1 MQDNRKYALLA
12 AIAAIVVIGAILLL
26 RPNEGSPAA
35 TPSASPSASSAAT
48 DEPSVEPSAASE
60 APTTAPTADACATET
75 LALKTPGTLTVGA
88 DNPAFPP
95 YFDFPA
101 DGETA
106 TAPWELG
113 DPNNGRG
120 FEAATAYA
128 IAEALGFTSEQV
140 TWVVTPFNNAIQ
152 PGEKDFDI
160 YLTQVSFSEERT
172 QAVDL
177 SDGYFD
183 LNQSVVALADSP
195 IAAVTTVAGL
205 KDFALGAPI
214 GTTSLTY
221 ITDVIVPNVDP
232 MVYDTLDGAIQALSN
247 GQVQGV
253 VVDLPTAFFV
263 TAVQLENG
271 TIVGSLPTA
280 GQETEYFSVVLD
292 LGSPLTDCVNQAIAA
307 ITADGSLAAITE
319 EWITGQGA
327 PVLTP

>member
-1 MQDNRKYALLA
+1 MRSIRAIPALTL
-12 AIAAIVVIGAILLL
+12 AIAMVAACSG
-26 RPNEGSPAA
+26 PA
-35 TPSASPSASSAAT
+35 ASPSASVAPT
-48 DEPSVEPSAASE
+48 DAPTTAPSVTPTD
-60 APTTAPTADACATET
+60 APTTAPTPEACARES
-75 LALKTPGTLTVGA
+75 LALKTAGTLTVGA

-106 TAPWELG
+106 TDPWELG
-113 DPNNGRG
+113 DPTNGRG
-120 FEAATAYA
+120 FESATAYA
-128 IAEALGFTSEQV
+128 IADALGFSAEEV

-160 YLTQVSFSEERT
+160 YLTQVSYTEERT

-195 IAAVTTVAGL
+195 IASATSVAEL
-205 KDFALGAPI
+205 KEFELGAPI

-221 ITDVIVPNVDP
+221 ITEVIQPTADP
-232 MVYDTLDGAIQALSN
+232 KVYDTLDAAIQALSN

-292 LGSPLTDCVNQAIAA
+292 KDSPLTDCVNEAIAA
-307 ITADGSLAAITE
+307 IKADGTLAAITE

-327 PVLTP
+327 PAIAP